1 MKNKQLYRAMLTA
14 LLMALTIVC
23 GRFFLLPIPWTHGNI
38 NLSDA
43 SILIAAAL
51 LGPLG
56 GGIVGGVGTAF
67 LDLISGYAQYAP
79 FSLLAH
85 GLEGIL
91 AGWCYQRWGKTKLG
105 QGKTKLGQWSS
116 LAVGALVMVGGYF
129 LADSFLYTWVA
140 GFLGIGTNLLQ
151 GLAGIIV
158 AQLILPALKA
168 RWQD

>member
-1 MKNKQLYRAMLTA
+1 MVWKGPCRL
-14 LLMALTIVC
+14 V
-23 GRFFLLPIPWTHGNI
+23 LPTM
-38 NLSDA
+38 
-43 SILIAAAL
+43 
-51 LGPLG
+51 
-56 GGIVGGVGTAF
+56 
-67 LDLISGYAQYAP
+67 
-79 FSLLAH
+79 
-85 GLEGIL
+85 
-91 AGWCYQRWGKTKLG
+91 
-105 QGKTKLGQWSS
+105 GKTKLGQWSS

>member
-91 AGWCYQRWGKTKLG
+91 AGWCYQRWGNTKLG
-105 QGKTKLGQWSS
+105 QGKTTLGQWSS